1 MLTTSITSLY
11 VLSMDTKE
19 IQKWIQNR
27 VEDLSFRQTFENPYV
42 DYESIKCVCF
52 VLLIIYYYYLFC
64 LMMLNIYDS

>member
-42 DYESIKCVCF
+42 DYESIVCV
-52 VLLIIYYYYLFC
+52 LFC
-64 LMMLNIYDS
+64 